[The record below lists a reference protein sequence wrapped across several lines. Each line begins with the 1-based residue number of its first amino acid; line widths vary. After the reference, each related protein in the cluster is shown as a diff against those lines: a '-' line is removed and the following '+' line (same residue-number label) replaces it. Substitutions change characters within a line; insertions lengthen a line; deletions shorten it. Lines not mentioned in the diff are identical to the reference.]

1 MKFLIIDDEPLARER
16 IREMLKKEGDVELID
31 DAENGGEA
39 IEKIKSGEPDIIF
52 LDIQMPDMDGFQ
64 VLEKLGTE
72 ILSHI
77 PAIIF
82 VTAFDQHA
90 LRAFEFHALD
100 YLLKP
105 FDRERFAETL
115 GRAKAQVINSR
126 EANSDSR
133 RILNLLEQ
141 INTRPEYLEWLTVKK
156 K

>member
-39 IEKIKSGEPDIIF
+39 IEKIKADRPDIVF

-90 LRAFEFHALD
+90 LRAFEYQEKQYQA
-100 YLLKP
+100 YL
-105 FDRERFAETL
+105 
-115 GRAKAQVINSR
+115 I
-126 EANSDSR
+126 
-133 RILNLLEQ
+133 
-141 INTRPEYLEWLTVKK
+141 
-156 K
+156 